1 MIFESTND
9 AYTALSEMNDIF
21 VNKFYEEC
29 DEKIKDH
36 QFKFIKKYSYVK
48 SIKDIF
54 LSMVK
59 LKLVSESEAAT
70 TDDDVNRLLEQ
81 KITSII
87 LSKLPNED
95 IFQDAVKFTICAID
109 APASTKANRKILA
122 KRKSNNISNVS
133 FNDEATNIE
142 ENEDVIDATASTG
155 EKRTSKR
162 LANSKSNNVF
172 DVSFNEE
179 TPKTYESSLVTDEN
193 LDASHFIAEETS
205 SLIIE
210 E

>member
-1 MIFESTND
+1 MIFESTKD
-9 AYTALSEMNDIF
+9 AYTALREMNDIF

-36 QFKFIKKYSYVK
+36 QFTFIKKYSNVK

-59 LKLVSESEAAT
+59 LKFASKSEAAT
-70 TDDDVNRLLEQ
+70 TDDDVNRLIE
-81 KITSII
+81 KEITLNI
-87 LSKLPNED
+87 LSQLPNEA

-142 ENEDVIDATASTG
+142 ENEDVIDAPASTG
-155 EKRTSKR
+155 EKRKSKR
-162 LANSKSNNVF
+162 LANRESNNVF
-172 DVSFNEE
+172 DVSFNKE
-179 TPKTYESSLVTDEN
+179 TTKMYESSLVTEY
-193 LDASHFIAEETS
+193 LCQR
-205 SLIIE
+205 
-210 E
+210 